1 MNFVTPTPEE
11 LAGLR
16 ADPLLFEQELDVRPD
31 VAESLEAAL
40 GFRAGRRH
48 WRSATGNLYAIDL
61 ADLGRGRPSMALVY
75 GFWPRF
81 EPRPLSD
88 QEIDVDLAELCVWV
102 ASVCDSLQVSDMEQ
116 VLQMAW
122 ASRAEGDSF
131 RLPL

>member
-1 MNFVTPTPEE
+1 MNFVAATPEE
-11 LAGLR
+11 LARLR
-16 ADPLLFEQELDVRPD
+16 ADRH
-31 VAESLEAAL
+31 
-40 GFRAGRRH
+40 H

-88 QEIDVDLAELCVWV
+88 DDIDVDLAELCMWV

-116 VLQMAW
+116 VLQLAW

>member
-1 MNFVTPTPEE
+1 MNFVAPTPEE
-11 LAGLR
+11 LARLR

-31 VAESLEAAL
+31 VAEALEAAL

-61 ADLGRGRPSMALVY
+61 A
-75 GFWPRF
+75 
-81 EPRPLSD
+81 
-88 QEIDVDLAELCVWV
+88 ELCMWV

-116 VLQMAW
+116 VLQLAW